1 VRAAGAPR
9 DAVRRRIV
17 VAVALAAVGAVA
29 AAWRWQ
35 SELIGVGA
43 CWYLGRVAA
52 ADARAGDVAGRR
64 AVLLRV
70 HRALLLPPPP
80 PATVAELFD
89 YAELLAYPLATGDVS
104 LGWAGYLY
112 TSHLRDLVRDRPT
125 GEPRRS
131 RDELRAELAGDVDFF
146 TLRRR
151 PDVAGV
157 RVRDLLGV
165 PARSYTADEIERA
178 AREGR
183 TLDLR

>member
-1 VRAAGAPR
+1 VWTAGTPGG
-9 DAVRRRIV
+9 AVRRRIV
-17 VAVALAAVGAVA
+17 LAGVLGLVASVA
-29 AAWRWQ
+29 AAWHWQ

-43 CWYLGRVAA
+43 RWYLARVAA
-52 ADARAGDVAGRR
+52 ADTRAGDVAGRR
-64 AVLLRV
+64 AVLVQV

-80 PATVAELFD
+80 PAMVAELFD
-89 YAELLAYPLATGDVS
+89 CAELLAYPLATGDVS

-131 RDELRAELAGDVDFF
+131 RDELRAELADDVDFF

-151 PDVAGV
+151 PDVNGV
-157 RVRDLLGV
+157 RVRDLVGV

-178 AREGR
+178 ARDGR